1 MLDAIID
8 KLTESIEDAH
18 TGRRYDTRILPIT
31 TARALKL
38 SSRWLFDWPAEI
50 AVHEVFKLTIPAI
63 SGTTQGLIALERQAG
78 FVFVHLLES
87 HPQNVGRGKRY
98 VGVAGNLMAHAASL
112 SFELGF
118 DGVIAFDAKTELIP
132 HYERSL
138 GASRVS
144 SQRMALNTAAARR
157 LVQKYFGDEHGTHPR
172 T

>member
-8 KLTESIEDAH
+8 KLTESIEDAR
-18 TGRRYDTRILPIT
+18 TGHRYDTRILPIKT
-31 TARALKL
+31 VHALKL
-38 SSRWLFDWPAEI
+38 SSRWLFNWRAEL

-63 SGTTQGLIALERQAG
+63 SDTIQGLIALERQAG

-98 VGVAGNLMAHAASL
+98 VGVAGNLMAHAAQL

-132 HYERSL
+132 HYERTL
-138 GASRVS
+138 GATRLS
-144 SQRMALNTAAARR
+144 SQRMALNTRAAHG
-157 LVQKYFGDEHGTHPR
+157 LVEKYFGDEHGTHSR

>member
-8 KLTESIEDAH
+8 KLTESIEDARS
-18 TGRRYDTRILPIT
+18 GQRYDTRILAVKT
-31 TARALKL
+31 VRLLKL
-38 SSRWLFDWPAEI
+38 SSRGLFDWRAEI
-50 AVHEVFKLTIPAI
+50 AAHEVFKLTIPSI
-63 SGTTQGLIALERQAG
+63 SSTIQGLIALERQAG

-98 VGVAGNLMAHAASL
+98 VGVAGNLMAHAARL

-144 SQRMALNTAAARR
+144 SQRMALNTFAARR
-157 LVQKYFGDEHGTHPR
+157 LVEKYFGDEHGTHSR